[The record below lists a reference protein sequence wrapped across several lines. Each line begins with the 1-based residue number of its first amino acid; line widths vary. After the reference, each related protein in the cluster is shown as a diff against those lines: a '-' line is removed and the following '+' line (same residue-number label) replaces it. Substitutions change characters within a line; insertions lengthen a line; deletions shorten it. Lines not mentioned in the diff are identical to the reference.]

1 MKCVLRGFLAGLV
14 AVAAAQAGADCGSI
28 PYSAPLRSAV
38 EVISVKDSEAAS
50 VVFDP
55 LKVSV
60 FEPKQRALILW
71 NGEEEI
77 LLLSTDQR
85 ATRASAVLEVIPLPA
100 EPQVRLGS
108 FETFKN
114 AQKLVVQK
122 RMWACAHGGAR
133 AGAVPV
139 PPEAGRITFHA
150 KLGVHDL
157 TVAQV
162 LDAGHFVEFVQK
174 HLHEHYQTPDAPID
188 PRFVKVIE
196 SYLDAGFR
204 WFTFDSI
211 DLNEKLQSRDPV
223 EYRFKSDKVYYPLRI
238 STLEQ
243 GRTELDLLV
252 FTANGV
258 SRFEGVSAAELNREE
273 PLPVTPA
280 EVGGIEPTWQEFF
293 GDDHELVMDQW
304 TIEGESS
311 KLVRDVLVK

>member
-1 MKCVLRGFLAGLV
+1 MDVVNAKDS
-14 AVAAAQAGADCGSI
+14 VAAT
-28 PYSAPLRSAV
+28 
-38 EVISVKDSEAAS
+38 

-71 NGEEEI
+71 NGDEEI
-77 LLLSTDQR
+77 LLLSTDQK

-108 FETFKN
+108 FATFEK
-114 AQKLVVQK
+114 AQKLVVEK
-122 RMWACAHGGAR
+122 RMWAAAHGGAR
-133 AGAVPV
+133 AGLVPV

-162 LDAGHFVEFVQK
+162 LDAKHFVEFVQK

-188 PRFVKVIE
+188 PQFVKVIE

-211 DLNEKLQSRDPV
+211 NLEEKLQSRDPV

-238 STLEQ
+238 STLEK
-243 GRTELDLLV
+243 GRTELELLV
-252 FTANGV
+252 FTADGV
-258 SRFEGVSAAELNREE
+258 SQFEGVSAAELNREA
-273 PLPVTPA
+273 PLPVTPL
-280 EVGGIEPTWQEFF
+280 EVGGIEPTWQGFF
-293 GDDHELVMDQW
+293 GPDEELVLDQW
-304 TIEGESS
+304 SLEGESS